1 MDISILKDT
10 VRGLTIRQHEEMVGI
25 RRHLHQHPEL
35 SFEEVE
41 TGAYIASRL
50 KEWGIPFTTGWAGHG
65 VVGMLDSGRSGPV
78 VALRADIDAL
88 PIMEIEDRSYR
99 SLNPGIM
106 HACGHDV
113 HTTCLL
119 GAVKIL
125 QALKTSWRG
134 KVKLIFQPG
143 EEKFPGGA
151 SIMIDEGVLK
161 DPVPNV
167 IFGQHVLPD
176 LATGLVGFRE
186 GMYMAACDE
195 LYLCVEGKGGHAA
208 FPHKNI
214 DPIAITSL
222 LITSLQQVVGRYAD
236 PISPTVLS
244 FGKIW
249 SECGATNIIPNKVF
263 IEGTLRTLDNRWR
276 DDAHVRLRKM
286 VEEIG
291 GAMGATCHLEIRKG
305 YPPLVNDPETTRFAR
320 QWAEE
325 YMGAD
330 KVVDLDIRMGAEDF
344 AYFSQEM
351 PATFYR
357 LGTGGKDGRPYPGL
371 HTPDFDIDEDALAI
385 GSGLMAWL
393 TLRQLAG

>member
-1 MDISILKDT
+1 MDISTLKDT
-10 VRGLTIRQHEEMVGI
+10 VHALSAQNHQEMVGI

-50 KEWGIPFTTGWAGHG
+50 KEWGIPYTTGWAGHG
-65 VVGMLDSGRSGPV
+65 VVGLLDSGRSGPV

-88 PIMEIEDRSYR
+88 PIVEIEDRSYR
-99 SLNPGIM
+99 SLNPGVM

-125 QALKTSWRG
+125 QSLKTSWRG

-161 DPVPNV
+161 DPSPNV

-186 GMYMAACDE
+186 GKYMAACDE

-208 FPHKNI
+208 FPYKNI
-214 DPIAITSL
+214 DPIAISSL
-222 LITSLQQVVGRYAD
+222 IITALQQVVSRYAD
-236 PISPTVLS
+236 PVSPTVLS

-249 SECGATNIIPNKVF
+249 SDGGATNIIPNKVF
-263 IEGTLRTLDNRWR
+263 LEGTLRTMDHRWR
-276 DDAHVRLRKM
+276 DEAHTRLRRI
-286 VEEIG
+286 VEDIG
-291 GAMGATCHLEIRKG
+291 ASMGATCHLEIQKG
-305 YPPLVNDPETTRFAR
+305 YPPLVNDPETTRLAR
-320 QWAEE
+320 LWAEE
-325 YMGAD
+325 YMGVD
-330 KVVDLDIRMGAEDF
+330 KVVDLEIRMGAEDF

-351 PATFYR
+351 PASFYR
-357 LGTGGKDGRPYPGL
+357 LGTGAKDGRPYPGL